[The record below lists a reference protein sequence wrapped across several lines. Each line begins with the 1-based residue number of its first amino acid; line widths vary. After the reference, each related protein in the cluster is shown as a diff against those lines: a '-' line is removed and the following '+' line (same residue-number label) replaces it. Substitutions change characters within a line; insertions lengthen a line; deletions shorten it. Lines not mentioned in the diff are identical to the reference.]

1 VFWFVAIVAAP
12 LALAGVFLI
21 PPQVAETTDSLK
33 PTAAKWKSLDLVGV
47 SILTSMNFQHTP
59 LHGSRV
65 LIVAIILFIFAVT
78 SSSTDGW
85 ASAMVL
91 APLILSILMMVA
103 FFYWETLIP
112 VENAAMYVISNVRN
126 YWLILHQTTSDMVL
140 QQLQRSGR
148 CRTAAILLVVRGGHD
163 FQHPV
168 ARYTSVVGNIVGH
181 THVGSSLLF
190 HVAYHEE
197 YFAC

>member
-1 VFWFVAIVAAP
+1 
-12 LALAGVFLI
+12 
-21 PPQVAETTDSLK
+21 
-33 PTAAKWKSLDLVGV
+33 
-47 SILTSMNFQHTP
+47 MFQHTLS
-59 LHGSRV
+59 LHGLHV

-78 SSSTDGW
+78 SGSTDGW

-148 CRTAAILLVVRGGHD
+148 CRTAAILLVDCDAHD
-163 FQHPV
+163 FHHHV
-168 ARYTSVVGNIVGH
+168 ARYI
-181 THVGSSLLF
+181 SL
-190 HVAYHEE
+190 V
-197 YFAC
+197 